1 MCKVLFLLSTL
12 QGYSRKIKIN
22 ADFSAF
28 FCILSVSLDM
38 GLLNLEKWMTHSM
51 SHPGTLVD
59 NAVIESFH
67 RSIKRELIDPNKYK
81 TRAELSLLL
90 QDYLT
95 DYYINKRV
103 HTKFMMTPPSSLPY
117 YKRSLCF
124 TRIVP

>member
-1 MCKVLFLLSTL
+1 
-12 QGYSRKIKIN
+12 
-22 ADFSAF
+22 
-28 FCILSVSLDM
+28 M

-67 RSIKRELIDPNKYK
+67 HSIKR
-81 TRAELSLLL
+81 ELSLLL
-90 QDYLT
+90 QDYFT

-103 HTKFMMTPPSSLPY
+103 HTKFMMTLPSSLPY